1 MTGGHAMT
9 ADPRRRRHRLTRLRL
24 DEISL
29 VDAPANPGAT
39 ILIAKREDLLAPT
52 RITKAGAE
60 ARLDAL
66 ARAAMKA
73 DGTGYAV
80 AYRKALRAN
89 RALYDAIVGSAASGD
104 DAGAAERSRA
114 LAALDEMAAGRQMR
128 TGETFAAAYRE
139 VCRTPVGKRLYSVA
153 TG

>member
-39 ILIAKREDLLAPT
+39 ILIAKRDELAPT
-52 RITKAGAE
+52 RITKADAE

-89 RALYDAIVGSAASGD
+89 PAFYDAIVGSAASGN

>member
-1 MTGGHAMT
+1 MTGGPAMT

-39 ILIAKREDLLAPT
+39 ILIAKRDDLAPT
-52 RITKAGAE
+52 RITKADAE

-114 LAALDEMAAGRQMR
+114 LAALDEMAAARQQQG
-128 TGETFAAAYRE
+128 GETFAAAYRE